1 MVKNM
6 KRALNYLWRGWMVL
20 LAGILLIL
28 FFIPVYL
35 LSIKKE
41 HYKYA
46 YFFVRLWCK
55 GVFYGMGFRYELI
68 KKTNKKIDRNQQY
81 VIIANHTSIV
91 DIFIPVLLFPHH
103 PICFV
108 GKKEL
113 VKIPIFGTIYK
124 RICVMV
130 DRSSPKSRAEVYER
144 CAERMEEGDSIVIFP
159 EGGVP
164 DDTSVILDK
173 FKDGAFILSNKHQ
186 SPLAVFTIVGL
197 KEMFP
202 FDHGKGYP
210 GKIIIYFNEILEPTK
225 NIQELK
231 EVSHNLIKFTLQNN

>member
-1 MVKNM
+1 MVKV
-6 KRALNYLWRGWMVL
+6 LNYLWRGWMIII
-20 LAGILLIL
+20 AGILLIL

-35 LSIKKE
+35 LSIRKE

-46 YFFVRLWCK
+46 YFFVRMWCICI
-55 GVFYGMGFRYELI
+55 FYGMGFRYEL
-68 KKTNKKIDRNQQY
+68 KKLTEKKISKDQQY
-81 VIIANHTSIV
+81 VIIANHTSLM
-91 DIFIPVLLFPHH
+91 DIMLPVILFPNH

-130 DRSSPKSRAEVYER
+130 DRSSARSRALVYKK
-144 CAERMEEGDSIVIFP
+144 CAERMAEGDSIVIFP

-164 DDTSVILDK
+164 DDTSVLLDN
-173 FKDGAFILSNKHQ
+173 FKDGAFILSREHNF
-186 SPLAVFTIVGL
+186 PIAVFTIVGL

-202 FDHGKGYP
+202 FDNGQGHP
-210 GKIIIYFNEILEPTK
+210 GKVRIFMNDIIEPTK

-231 EVSHNLIKFTLQNN
+231 EVSHNLIKFTLENN

>member
-1 MVKNM
+1 MTK
-6 KRALNYLWRGWMVL
+6 LFNYLWRGWMISI
-20 LAGILLIL
+20 AGILLIL

-35 LSIKKE
+35 LSIRKE

-46 YFFVRLWCK
+46 YFFVRIWCI
-55 GVFYGMGFRYELI
+55 GIFYGMGFRYEL
-68 KKTNKKIDRNQQY
+68 KKLTEKKIDKNQQY
-81 VIIANHTSIV
+81 VIIANHTSIM
-91 DIFIPVLLFPHH
+91 DIMLPVILFPEH

-124 RICVMV
+124 RICVLV
-130 DRSSPKSRAEVYER
+130 DRKSAKSRAEVYKR
-144 CAERMEEGDSIVIFP
+144 CAERMNEGDSIVIFP

-164 DDTSVILDK
+164 DDSSIILDQ
-173 FKDGAFILSNKHQ
+173 FKDGAFILSRDHQ
-186 SPLAVFTIVGL
+186 SPVVVFTFIGL

-202 FDHGKGYP
+202 FDNGKGHP
-210 GKIIIYFNEILEPTK
+210 GKVKIYMNDIIEPTK

-231 EVSHNLIKFTLQNN
+231 EVSYNHIKFTLQNV

>member
-1 MVKNM
+1 MTKFF
-6 KRALNYLWRGWMVL
+6 NYLWRGWMIII
-20 LAGILLIL
+20 AGILLIL

-35 LSIKKE
+35 LSIRKE

-46 YFFVRLWCK
+46 YFFVRIWCI
-55 GVFYGMGFRYELI
+55 GIFYGMGFRHEL
-68 KKTNKKIDRNQQY
+68 KKLTEKKIDKDQQY
-81 VIIANHTSIV
+81 VIIANHTSIM
-91 DIFIPVLLFPHH
+91 DIMLPVILFPDH

-124 RICVMV
+124 RICVLV
-130 DRSSPKSRAEVYER
+130 DRKSAKSRAEVYKR
-144 CAERMEEGDSIVIFP
+144 CAERMNEGDSIVIFP

-164 DDTSVILDK
+164 DDTSIILDQ
-173 FKDGAFILSNKHQ
+173 FKDGAFILSRDHQ
-186 SPLAVFTIVGL
+186 SPIVVFTFMGL

-202 FDHGKGYP
+202 FDNSKGHP
-210 GKIIIYFNEILEPTK
+210 GKVKIYMNDIIEPTK

-231 EVSHNLIKFTLQNN
+231 EVSYNLIKFTLQNN

>member
-1 MVKNM
+1 MDKM
-6 KRALNYLWRGWMVL
+6 SRLLNYIWRGWL
-20 LAGILLIL
+20 ILIAGILLIL

-35 LSIKKE
+35 LSIRKE

-46 YFFVRLWCK
+46 YFFVRIWCIC
-55 GVFYGMGFRYELI
+55 VFYGMGFRYDLT
-68 KKTNKKIDRNQQY
+68 KLTDKKIEKNQQY
-81 VIIANHTSIV
+81 VIIANHTSIM
-91 DIFIPVLLFPHH
+91 DIMLPVILFPNH

-130 DRSSPKSRAEVYER
+130 DRNSARSRAEVYKR
-144 CAERMEEGDSIVIFP
+144 CAERMAEGDSIVIFP

-164 DDTSVILDK
+164 DDTSIILDN
-173 FKDGAFILSNKHQ
+173 FKDGAFILSREHHF
-186 SPLAVFTIVGL
+186 PIAVFTFDGL

-202 FDHGKGYP
+202 FDNGKGHP
-210 GKIIIYFNEILEPTK
+210 GKVKIYMNDIIQPTK

-231 EVSHNLIKFTLQNN
+231 LLSHNLIKFTLQNK

>member
-1 MVKNM
+1 MTKL
-6 KRALNYLWRGWMVL
+6 LNYLWRGWMIII
-20 LAGILLIL
+20 AGILLIL

-35 LSIKKE
+35 LSIRKE

-46 YFFVRLWCK
+46 YFFVRIWCI
-55 GVFYGMGFRYELI
+55 GIFYGMGFRYEL
-68 KKTNKKIDRNQQY
+68 KKLTEKKIDKNQQY
-81 VIIANHTSIV
+81 VIIANHTSIM
-91 DIFIPVLLFPHH
+91 DIMLPVILFPDH

-124 RICVMV
+124 RICVLV
-130 DRSSPKSRAEVYER
+130 DRKSAKSRAEVYKR
-144 CAERMEEGDSIVIFP
+144 CAERMNEGDSIVIFP

-164 DDTSVILDK
+164 DDTSIILDQ
-173 FKDGAFILSNKHQ
+173 FKDGAFILSRDHQ
-186 SPLAVFTIVGL
+186 SSIVVCTFMGL

-202 FDHGKGYP
+202 FDNGKGHP
-210 GKIIIYFNEILEPTK
+210 GKVKIYMNDIIEPTK

-231 EVSHNLIKFTLQNN
+231 EVSYNLIKFTLQNN